1 MFHLPNKSILDTLR
15 VNHLMFYDTRYMIA
29 ILCKSSS
36 VMTTD
41 VICSVNHLLV
51 YDKRYNILSKHY
63 IITTTSAYSFE
74 YLLCLP

>member
-1 MFHLPNKSILDTLR
+1 MFHFPNKSILDTLR
-15 VNHLMFYDTRYMIA
+15 VNHTRYMKA

-41 VICSVNHLLV
+41 VISSVNHLLV
-51 YDKRYNILSKHY
+51 YDKRYNILLKHY

-74 YLLCLP
+74 YLRCLP